1 MTDLLMQVDV
11 TGLGREPSGL
21 VDVTGLADGID
32 AVVRRGIHAVGLT
45 EGGLLVAAIVPA
57 ADVHEVGKC
66 CCQHCPW
73 GGVHPGPAARLGQ
86 VR

>member
-1 MTDLLMQVDV
+1 MSEILMQVDV
-11 TGLGREPSGL
+11 TGLGREPSGIA
-21 VDVTGLADGID
+21 DVTGVADGID

-45 EGGLLVAAIVPA
+45 EAGLLVAAIVPA
-57 ADVHEVGKC
+57 ADVHDRGRC

-73 GGVHPGPAARLGQ
+73 GGVHPGPHARLGQ